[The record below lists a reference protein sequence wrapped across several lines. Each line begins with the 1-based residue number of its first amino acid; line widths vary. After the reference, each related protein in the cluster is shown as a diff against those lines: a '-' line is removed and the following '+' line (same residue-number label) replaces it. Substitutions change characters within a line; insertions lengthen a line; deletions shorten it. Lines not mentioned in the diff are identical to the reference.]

1 MRCTFTNRTIGIGC
15 FSIGTSRTIGTN
27 GDPSVTRFP
36 SAAVQPSQF
45 WPHVYQV
52 LQGPSS
58 YTYPPVP
65 FYGNPIERAQES
77 LSVLCDVKST
87 QPHNILAHASPSLEF
102 SSPAMVLALHQW
114 LHEEKD
120 ESGSEFSSS
129 TSGDSPFEIITLPA
143 SDSFHPLCDYS
154 SLPEE
159 SFSGLLEPALETSLK
174 AVMLHRSWAQVSK
187 RWVTITINTWEILKT
202 RVI

>member
-1 MRCTFTNRTIGIGC
+1 MLFHWYQSYHWYQWRPFLSPLTPME
-15 FSIGTSRTIGTN
+15 SICKYWTT
-27 GDPSVTRFP
+27 
-36 SAAVQPSQF
+36 
-45 WPHVYQV
+45 
-52 LQGPSS
+52 L
-58 YTYPPVP
+58 
-65 FYGNPIERAQES
+65 QES
-77 LSVLCDVKST
+77 LSVLRDVKST

-143 SDSFHPLCDYS
+143 SDSFHALCDYS

-174 AVMLHRSWAQVSK
+174 AVMLHRS
-187 RWVTITINTWEILKT
+187 
-202 RVI
+202 